1 MLLKDV
7 KDNGLHLHSSD
18 VTGQTIPCPPGIQL
32 NHYAIQS
39 KEFFEKVKMA
49 RGTADGLINVRDWEY
64 FKQYDFK
71 DQEDTKLK
79 SLLEAAEAA
88 AAQ

>member
-1 MLLKDV
+1 MYHVLIYRGMYKV
-7 KDNGLHLHSSD
+7 EF
-18 VTGQTIPCPPGIQL
+18 QAGIC
-32 NHYAIQS
+32 H

-49 RGTADGLINVRDWEY
+49 RGTADGLINVRDWKY